1 MTSSK
6 RPVRGNAPA
15 RAAVAAFLLLA
26 GALGWAAPSV
36 RIKDIAY
43 LQGVRGN
50 QILGLGLVTGLSGKG
65 DSQSSPMLQS
75 SLSTLMSN
83 FGFSMTP
90 ADIRS
95 RNCAVVMVSGELPPF
110 AREGDTMDVSVS
122 SIGDARDLS
131 NGILLQTN
139 LQAANGQVYAVAQG
153 SVLGTPD
160 PSGARTV
167 GRIPN
172 GAIIERQALSQ
183 YIQGSA
189 VSLVLRNPDFITA
202 DAVQKA
208 IEAAFP
214 DVKTTS
220 TDPSIIQ
227 IPIPEAQRAAPVAFL
242 AQLEALTLTPDGSGR
257 VVINSSSGVIVM
269 GDKVRIGKVVVSYM
283 SARVTVGSPSYQS
296 SSQKTAASD
305 LFTIPDTATVDDFV
319 TALKTV
325 GLKADA
331 IIAILQ
337 AIEKAGS
344 LFGTLV
350 IM

>member
-1 MTSSK
+1 M
-6 RPVRGNAPA
+6 
-15 RAAVAAFLLLA
+15 AFLLLA
-26 GALGWAAPSV
+26 GAAEVNAAPTV

-65 DSQSSPMLQS
+65 DSQSSSMLQS

-83 FGFSMTP
+83 FGFSVTP
-90 ADIRS
+90 ADIKS
-95 RNCAVVMVSGELPPF
+95 RNCAVVMVSAELPPF
-110 AREGDTMDVSVS
+110 AREGDTIDVTVS
-122 SIGDARDLS
+122 SIGDARDLDG
-131 NGILLQTN
+131 GILLQTN

-153 SVLGTPD
+153 KVMSTPD
-160 PSGARTV
+160 PSGVRTV
-167 GRIPN
+167 GRIPT

-183 YIQGSA
+183 YVQDSG

-202 DAVQKA
+202 DAVRKA

-220 TDPSIIQ
+220 SDPSIIQ
-227 IPIPEAQRAAPVAFL
+227 VPIPQAQRAAPVAFL

-269 GDKVRIGKVVVSYM
+269 GDKVRIGKVAVSYK
-283 SARVTVGSPSYQS
+283 SARVTVGSAAYQA
-296 SSQKTAASD
+296 SSQKTEAAD

-337 AIEKAGS
+337 AIEKAGA